1 MKRGRSL
8 WAGAALIALA
18 IALGSIPAQAG
29 RSPAAVQAAT
39 GCLTTR
45 HKWVKVAL
53 GDNPSSACSVD
64 QTQLQLAGG
73 DITSVS
79 AGSGLSGGGT
89 SGDLTLNST
98 IHLNQG
104 PDVSVPPH
112 STGTAFAGC
121 ADNEVAIAGGVRW
134 DSVSSLTTVLLAGP
148 SFRGD
153 GSVGSWRVDGFN
165 DTASTRT
172 LVAYVTCITK

>member
-53 GDNPSSACSVD
+53 GDNPSSASMSWSAWA
-64 QTQLQLAGG
+64 T
-73 DITSVS
+73 TSTP
-79 AGSGLSGGGT
+79 T
-89 SGDLTLNST
+89 SGKPT
-98 IHLNQG
+98 
-104 PDVSVPPH
+104 
-112 STGTAFAGC
+112 
-121 ADNEVAIAGGVRW
+121 
-134 DSVSSLTTVLLAGP
+134 
-148 SFRGD
+148 
-153 GSVGSWRVDGFN
+153 
-165 DTASTRT
+165 
-172 LVAYVTCITK
+172 